1 MVTKSEVKAALK
13 KAKAVEKHHIISDR
27 ELADQQKELVEEVKL
42 LNAMTTDRMV
52 KAKSVL
58 RKKSSRKPR
67 SLVKKKVKAG
77 Q

>member
-27 ELADQQKELVEEVKL
+27 ELADQQKKLVDEVKM
-42 LNAMTTDRMV
+42 LNAMTTNRMV
-52 KAKSVL
+52 KAESIP

-67 SLVKKKVKAG
+67 SPIKKKVKTRR
-77 Q
+77 